1 MTTIGHFRLEGEL
14 EPAANGYVGRGVDET
29 TGQRVFLKQFDR
41 YVMPSEESL
50 RSGSTSAAARKER
63 FREYMRRLNEVDRR
77 LMRVCGAGPTLVKPV
92 ALVRNGNKLVHVTEL
107 VDTEGVVP
115 ARAVH
120 ERYSRDEII
129 GMFKGVLTTVGAIHG
144 QGVVLVDVKDG
155 NMFVVDGPSGPQVR
169 VFDYDDAVLEGQVPD
184 ASEVVGTPE
193 YYSPEL
199 ALYTM
204 HSEGGDELGTKDSP
218 LAKAIDRRHDI
229 FALGLVLH
237 LYLSGELPRAR
248 DGEGGAAAG
257 PAGASGG
264 RRGGKGA
271 RGGGVSHGKAA
282 PTGRPGS
289 AGRAAVPAA
298 APWQVVMCG
307 GDEALELAPC
317 LREEDRALIAWM
329 LRRNPAER
337 PCSCGEVL
345 ARLSPRPAGARY
357 GVPGG
362 ARGAAAG
369 GLAGSGGAASPGG
382 LRGGFRAARGTT
394 SAAGGS
400 AMPTGA
406 AGTAPAGMTTT
417 GATATGATTAG
428 ATVPATA
435 WPPRP
440 PVSTEGDDIVFDEPR
455 DGLVL
460 SVSALPAGKVR
471 LRLADG
477 RALDKRVGELKLYGL
492 ADQVE
497 TISRIARSRFGTY
510 W

>member
-1 MTTIGHFRLEGEL
+1 MEAIGRFRVEGEL
-14 EPAANGYVGRGVDET
+14 EPVANGYVGRGVDET

-41 YVMPSEESL
+41 YVMPSDESL
-50 RSGSTSAAARKER
+50 RSGSASAAARRDR
-63 FREYMRRLNEVDRR
+63 FRAYMRRLNEVDRR

-107 VDTEGVVP
+107 VDTGDVVP

-120 ERYSRDEII
+120 ERFSRDQIV

-155 NMFVVDGPSGPQVR
+155 NMFVVDGPGGPQAR

-184 ASEVVGTPE
+184 ASELVGTPE

-204 HSEGGDELGTKDSP
+204 HSP
-218 LAKAIDRRHDI
+218 LAKAVDRRHDI

-237 LYLSGELPRAR
+237 LYLTGELPGAR
-248 DGEGGAAAG
+248 SGEDGGAALA
-257 PAGASGG
+257 PGAPGG
-264 RRGGKGA
+264 RRGGRGA
-271 RGGGVSHGKAA
+271 RGGGVLRGRVTSGGRAAA
-282 PTGRPGS
+282 PAP
-289 AGRAAVPAA
+289 AGRAAPGRRAAPAA
-298 APWQVVMCG
+298 APWQVVMRG
-307 GDEALELAPC
+307 GDEALELAPG
-317 LREEDRALIAWM
+317 LREDDRALIAWM

-345 ARLSPRPAGARY
+345 ARLCPRPAGARRD
-357 GVPGG
+357 GLAGG
-362 ARGAAAG
+362 LRAAGFRDAGRGAAG
-369 GLAGSGGAASPGG
+369 DLVVP
-382 LRGGFRAARGTT
+382 
-394 SAAGGS
+394 
-400 AMPTGA
+400 
-406 AGTAPAGMTTT
+406 AGTRGAGVATV
-417 GATATGATTAG
+417 GATG
-428 ATVPATA
+428 PATA
-435 WPPRP
+435 WPPRE

-460 SVSALPAGKVR
+460 SVSALPAGRVR

-477 RALDKRVGELKLYGL
+477 RTLDKRVGELRLYGL

-497 TISRIARSRFGTY
+497 PVSRIARSRFGTY

>member
-1 MTTIGHFRLEGEL
+1 MEAIGRFRVEGEL
-14 EPAANGYVGRGVDET
+14 EPVANGYVGRGVDET

-41 YVMPSEESL
+41 YVMPSDESL
-50 RSGSTSAAARKER
+50 RSGSASAAARRDR
-63 FREYMRRLNEVDRR
+63 FRAYMRRLNEVDRR

-107 VDTEGVVP
+107 VDTGDVVP

-120 ERYSRDEII
+120 ERFSRDQIV

-155 NMFVVDGPSGPQVR
+155 NMFVVDGPGGPQAR

-184 ASEVVGTPE
+184 ASELVGTPE

-204 HSEGGDELGTKDSP
+204 HSEAGDELGTKDSP
-218 LAKAIDRRHDI
+218 LAKAVDRRHDI

-237 LYLSGELPRAR
+237 LYLTGELPGVRS
-248 DGEGGAAAG
+248 GEAGGAALA
-257 PAGASGG
+257 PGAPGG

-271 RGGGVSHGKAA
+271 RGGGVLRGRATSGGRAAA
-282 PTGRPGS
+282 PAP
-289 AGRAAVPAA
+289 AGRAVSGRRVAPAA
-298 APWQVVMCG
+298 APWQVVMRG
-307 GDEALELAPC
+307 GDEALELAPG
-317 LREEDRALIAWM
+317 LREDDRALIAWM

-345 ARLSPRPAGARY
+345 ARLCPRPAAAR
-357 GVPGG
+357 
-362 ARGAAAG
+362 RD
-369 GLAGSGGAASPGG
+369 GLAGGRGAGVKPV
-382 LRGGFRAARGTT
+382 
-394 SAAGGS
+394 
-400 AMPTGA
+400 GA
-406 AGTAPAGMTTT
+406 TAPETRGAGVAAT
-417 GATATGATTAG
+417 GATAVGAKPVGAAAVGATAAETRGAG
-428 ATVPATA
+428 ATAVGATGPATA
-435 WPPRP
+435 WPPRE

-460 SVSALPAGKVR
+460 SVSALPAGRVR

-477 RALDKRVGELKLYGL
+477 RTLDKRVGELRLYGL

-497 TISRIARSRFGTY
+497 PVSRIARSRFGTY

>member
-1 MTTIGHFRLEGEL
+1 MGGCGSAGTASIGRFRLEGGF

-41 YVMPSEESL
+41 YVMPSDEAL
-50 RSGSTSAAARKER
+50 RSGSSTAAARRDR
-63 FREYMRRLNEVDRR
+63 FRAYQRRLGEVDRR
-77 LMRVCGAGPTLVKPV
+77 LMRVCGAGPVLVRPV
-92 ALVRNGNKLVHVTEL
+92 ALVRNGGKLVHVTEL
-107 VDTEGVVP
+107 VDTENVVP
-115 ARAVH
+115 AREVH
-120 ERYSRDEII
+120 ERYARDEIV

-155 NMFVVDGPSGPQVR
+155 NMFVVDGPDGPRVR

-204 HSEGGDELGTKDSP
+204 HSESGDELGAGGSP
-218 LAKAIDRRHDI
+218 LARAVGRRHDI

-237 LYLSGELPRAR
+237 LYLTGELP
-248 DGEGGAAAG
+248 
-257 PAGASGG
+257 GG
-264 RRGGKGA
+264 RGA
-271 RGGGVSHGKAA
+271 R
-282 PTGRPGS
+282 T
-289 AGRAAVPAA
+289 AGA
-298 APWQVVMCG
+298 APWQVVMRG
-307 GDEALELAPC
+307 GDGALELASS
-317 LREEDRALIAWM
+317 LREDDRALIAWM

-345 ARLSPRPAGARY
+345 ERLGPRPAGA
-357 GVPGG
+357 
-362 ARGAAAG
+362 ARH
-369 GLAGSGGAASPGG
+369 GSTGAASPG
-382 LRGGFRAARGTT
+382 RAGGAAARARARATT
-394 SAAGGS
+394 SAA
-400 AMPTGA
+400 P
-406 AGTAPAGMTTT
+406 
-417 GATATGATTAG
+417 
-428 ATVPATA
+428 VPATA

-440 PVSTEGDDIVFDEPR
+440 SVSTEGDDIVFDGPR

-460 SVSALPAGKVR
+460 SVSALPAGRVR

-477 RALDKRVGELKLYGL
+477 RTLDKRVGELRLYGL

-497 TISRIARSRFGTY
+497 PVSRIARARYGAY

>member
-1 MTTIGHFRLEGEL
+1 MEAIGRFRVEGEL
-14 EPAANGYVGRGVDET
+14 EPVANGYVGRGVDET

-41 YVMPSEESL
+41 YVMPSDESL
-50 RSGSTSAAARKER
+50 RSGSASAAARRDR
-63 FREYMRRLNEVDRR
+63 FRAYMRRLNEVDRR

-107 VDTEGVVP
+107 VDTGDVVP

-120 ERYSRDEII
+120 ERFSRDQIV

-155 NMFVVDGPSGPQVR
+155 NMFVVDGPGGPQAR

-184 ASEVVGTPE
+184 ASELVGTPE

-204 HSEGGDELGTKDSP
+204 HSEAGDELGTKDSP
-218 LAKAIDRRHDI
+218 LAKAVDRRHDI

-237 LYLSGELPRAR
+237 LYLTGELPGAR
-248 DGEGGAAAG
+248 SGEAGGAALA
-257 PAGASGG
+257 PGAPGG
-264 RRGGKGA
+264 RRGGRGA
-271 RGGGVSHGKAA
+271 RGGGVLRGRATSGGRAAA
-282 PTGRPGS
+282 PAP
-289 AGRAAVPAA
+289 AGRAVSGRRAAPAA
-298 APWQVVMCG
+298 APWQVVMRG
-307 GDEALELAPC
+307 GDEALELAPG
-317 LREEDRALIAWM
+317 LREDDRALIAWM

-345 ARLSPRPAGARY
+345 ARLCTRPAGVRRDGLAGGRGAAGGLVVPAGARPA
-357 GVPGG
+357 GTRG
-362 ARGAAAG
+362 AGAKPAGAKPVGATAAETRGAGAAAV
-369 GLAGSGGAASPGG
+369 
-382 LRGGFRAARGTT
+382 
-394 SAAGGS
+394 
-400 AMPTGA
+400 
-406 AGTAPAGMTTT
+406 
-417 GATATGATTAG
+417 GATD
-428 ATVPATA
+428 PATA
-435 WPPRP
+435 WPPRE

-460 SVSALPAGKVR
+460 SVSALPAGRVR

-477 RALDKRVGELKLYGL
+477 RTLDKRVGELRLYGL

-497 TISRIARSRFGTY
+497 PVSLIARSRFGTY